1 MIEPLFLRPAS
12 RSCFGSYL
20 GSILGSFT
28 ALMSALL
35 LSSVVYAQTS
45 VESRLSS
52 DLSLDNKPSA
62 GLSEDLSMSLVDRQ
76 ISGFLEEG
84 ARYEHGEGVT
94 RDSNSAQRAYCAAI
108 DLGSSD
114 AMIRLGWM
122 FANGRGVA
130 RDDLTAAA
138 FFKQAAEAGNPM
150 GERLASMIR
159 LSGSATA
166 KPNPCARFTSSS
178 NTTKGS
184 MTQNNRAA
192 GTSPLAVNL
201 PSIKLGEPA
210 LFRKPMSSNDQKQ
223 LTLNILKMAGQFKL
237 DPRLVLAVIQQES
250 AFDPNAQSPKNAQGL
265 MQLIPETA
273 ERFGVKNAFEP
284 LENVRGGMAYLRWLL
299 SYFKGDVSLVLAAY
313 NAGEGT
319 IDKYKGVPPFA
330 ETLAYVQRIRALY
343 PFDRHPFDAK
353 ASAGRVSFVR

>member
-1 MIEPLFLRPAS
+1 MRALAGRVFAGRLLVVLTGLVSTLYAS
-12 RSCFGSYL
+12 S
-20 GSILGSFT
+20 T
-28 ALMSALL
+28 VHAQSAME
-35 LSSVVYAQTS
+35 T
-45 VESRLSS
+45 RLSPN
-52 DLSLDNKPSA
+52 LSLEDKPSA
-62 GLSEDLSMSLVDRQ
+62 GLSEDLTMSLGDRQ
-76 ISGFLEEG
+76 IASYLEEG
-84 ARYEHGEGVT
+84 ARFEHGEGVT

-108 DLGSSD
+108 ELGSTD

-122 FANGRGVA
+122 YANGRGVA
-130 RDDLTAAA
+130 RDDATAGALFKRAA
-138 FFKQAAEAGNPM
+138 DSGNPM
-150 GERLASMIR
+150 GERLAAMVKVNIE
-159 LSGSATA
+159 AVKT
-166 KPNPCARFTSSS
+166 NPCANFISRS
-178 NTTKGS
+178 TKGA
-184 MTQNNRAA
+184 TA
-192 GTSPLAVNL
+192 GTVVSRLGPNPLVANL
-201 PSIKLGEPA
+201 PAIKLGEPA
-210 LFRKPMSSNDQKQ
+210 LFRKPMSTNDQKL

-250 AFDPNAQSPKNAQGL
+250 SFDPNAQSPKNAQGL

-273 ERFGVKNAFEP
+273 ERFGVKNAFDP

-353 ASAGRVSFVR
+353 ASVGRVSFVR